1 MSRRCPILATVVFCA
16 RDCDACR
23 EQWEERAAIL
33 EFGQGTG
40 NPREVPTCDGR
51 AAAEAM
57 ARQQLA
63 DSMPGQRS
71 LA

>member
-1 MSRRCPILATVVFCA
+1 MRRCPVLLTSTECS

-33 EFGQGTG
+33 EYGQGTG
-40 NPREVPTCDGR
+40 NPREIPTCNGR
-51 AAAEAM
+51 AAAEAL

-63 DSMPGQRS
+63 DSLPGQRS